1 MSAVLGNIFW
11 HALTGDQAAIASGER
26 GARRYARGFSPIL
39 GFADQ
44 QAPDFD
50 ALAPYC
56 DHGERFYV
64 QGWSGAPPADW
75 QIEVDST
82 MFLMIWQGELPV
94 RDEAPEAVALQ
105 ASNVDEAVALAT
117 LTNPGP
123 FGPRT
128 PEMGDYFGV
137 FENGR
142 LIAMAGERVHAGR
155 YREVSGICTHPDF
168 QGRGLA
174 RRLTLKLVRLQ
185 LQRGQV
191 PFLHVMSHNTGARAL
206 YERLGFV
213 NFHETVAR
221 VISRR

>member
-1 MSAVLGNIFW
+1 MMLGNVFW
-11 HALTGDQAAIASGER
+11 HALTGEQAGIAAGEG

-44 QAPDFD
+44 RAPDFA
-50 ALAPYC
+50 ALTPHC
-56 DHGERFYV
+56 DVGERFYV
-64 QGWSGAPPADW
+64 QGWTGQAPGDW
-75 QIEVDST
+75 QVDVDAT
-82 MFLMIWQGELPV
+82 MYLMTWRADMPG
-94 RDEAPEAVALQ
+94 RDEAPEAITLRPEHVP
-105 ASNVDEAVALAT
+105 EAVALAT

-128 PEMGDYFGV
+128 LEMGEYFGL
-137 FENGR
+137 FEDGR

-174 RRLTLKLVRLQ
+174 RRLTLKLVRRQ
-185 LQRGQV
+185 MQRGQV
-191 PFLHVMSHNTGARAL
+191 PFLHVMRHNTGAHSL

-213 NFHETVAR
+213 DFHETVAR
-221 VISRR
+221 VVSRR